1 VLFLR
6 PVNEVLDAGKL
17 TLNLI
22 ANSSSQVDVIIDTS
36 GPFVAVVE
44 FEK

>member
-6 PVNEVLDAGKL
+6 PVDEVLDAGKL
-17 TLNLI
+17 SLNLI
-22 ANSSSQVDVIIDTS
+22 ANSGSQVNIIMDAS

-44 FEK
+44 FE